1 MNEHICLNENEAEEV
16 PSAQETEEKALLHEV
31 EEQDIRNYISEICK
45 VAPIGPDEEAEL
57 VRRMLEG
64 NENAKKRLA
73 EGNLRL
79 VVSIAK
85 RFAGRGASLV
95 DLIMEGNSALVKLI
109 EKYGEIGDLRFTNRA
124 SLAVKQACIGLV
136 AESHR
141 GLRIPV
147 ETVEL
152 ANRIVREERKFISE
166 NGYEPSLNELAEI
179 LNMEE
184 SDLSKFMSIMR
195 EPCGP
200 CELPIDELDDDFDIG
215 PAKTDEDRLYE
226 SLPRL
231 SHEDLVQAVRNCCQ
245 GRDRDIMLYIL
256 GEDERSGKT
265 YSEASEHF
273 GIRIERL
280 RQITRKVAR
289 RLKVSD
295 GSSNNRK
302 LKDYL
307 D

>member
-1 MNEHICLNENEAEEV
+1 MNDHICLDENEAEAV
-16 PSAQETEEKALLHEV
+16 PSAEETEENALLCQV

-85 RFAGRGASLV
+85 RFTGRGVSLV

-109 EKYGEIGDLRFTNRA
+109 ERYGEIGDLRFTNRA
-124 SLAVKQACIGLV
+124 SRVVRQACTGLV
-136 AESHR
+136 AENHR
-141 GLRIPV
+141 GMRIPV
-147 ETVEL
+147 EMVEL
-152 ANRIVREERKFISE
+152 VNRIVKEERKYISE
-166 NGYEPSLNELAEI
+166 HGYEPPLNELAEI
-179 LNMEE
+179 LGIEISE
-184 SDLSKFMSIMR
+184 LSKLMSIMR
-195 EPCGP
+195 EPCEP
-200 CELPIDELDDDFDIG
+200 FELPMDELEADFDIE
-215 PAKTDEDRLYE
+215 PAKSDEERLYE
-226 SLPRL
+226 SLPAI
-231 SHEDLVQAVRNCCQ
+231 SHRELTQAVKSCCQ
-245 GRDRDIMLYIL
+245 GRDRDIMLYII
-256 GEDERSGKT
+256 GEDEKSGKT
-265 YSEASEHF
+265 YSEAAEFF
-273 GIRIERL
+273 GLRIERL

>member
-1 MNEHICLNENEAEEV
+1 
-16 PSAQETEEKALLHEV
+16 
-31 EEQDIRNYISEICK
+31 
-45 VAPIGPDEEAEL
+45 
-57 VRRMLEG
+57 
-64 NENAKKRLA
+64 
-73 EGNLRL
+73 
-79 VVSIAK
+79 
-85 RFAGRGASLV
+85 
-95 DLIMEGNSALVKLI
+95 
-109 EKYGEIGDLRFTNRA
+109 
-124 SLAVKQACIGLV
+124 
-136 AESHR
+136 
-141 GLRIPV
+141 
-147 ETVEL
+147 
-152 ANRIVREERKFISE
+152 
-166 NGYEPSLNELAEI
+166 ELAEI

-200 CELPIDELDDDFDIG
+200 CEFLIDELDDDFDIG

-231 SHEDLVQAVRNCCQ
+231 SHEDLVQAVKNCCQ